1 MWGGIGREKGLD
13 RGGEDGGV
21 VGRMEVGREGGGEDG
36 GGGKDG
42 WGWGRMGGGGGWGWG
57 QDGGGCMGGGCMGRM
72 EGVGEDGE
80 VGGRER
86 GGEGDWEIF
95 KHYLSHLHPQFQYVF
110 SFPCF

>member
-1 MWGGIGREKGLD
+1 M
-13 RGGEDGGV
+13 GV
-21 VGRMEVGREGGGEDG
+21 
-36 GGGKDG
+36 GKDG
-42 WGWGRMGGGGGWGWG
+42 GWG

-72 EGVGEDGE
+72 EGVGEGGGEDGE